1 MKKQTKV
8 RGRALSLFL
17 VTALLIVAVAVI
29 VPIVT
34 SADPAEI
41 DDFGY
46 QTLSAL
52 DLPNDDDTDLR
63 FVFTV
68 GSLDYTEVGV
78 IVSKTI
84 AEPTY
89 EADHC
94 YTKKMTTVYS
104 TIYEDG
110 VPRSASAGR
119 YYVAV
124 KLTNIPHEYFD
135 GALYIRAF

>member
-1 MKKQTKV
+1 MKKQTNV

-17 VTALLIVAVAVI
+17 VTALLIVAAAVI

-34 SADPAEI
+34 YADPAEI

-52 DLPNDDDTDLR
+52 NLPNDDDTDLR

-78 IVSKTI
+78 IVSKRIT
-84 AEPTY
+84 ATP
-89 EADHC
+89 
-94 YTKKMTTVYS
+94 K
-104 TIYEDG
+104 
-110 VPRSASAGR
+110 R
-119 YYVAV
+119 
-124 KLTNIPHEYFD
+124 
-135 GALYIRAF
+135 